1 MEKKTLGSF
10 ISALRRAQGLTQQE
24 VADRLAVS
32 NKAVSR
38 WERDEAMPDILL
50 LPAIAD
56 LFGVTVDE
64 LLRGERMREAPSRES
79 VAAADAVQSPDTASN
94 DDAEGGYTHETPVNE
109 EENAPTQ
116 TRTTSDPRALR
127 GLRSLTKRAVTS
139 FRTSILLAVTLTL
152 IGFVVLLAVSYGAY
166 RPVIGFCSL
175 SVFAIGTIAM
185 AVMATMRLRDTLL
198 EQANGDGVRLPASE
212 LTAACHTL
220 TYWSYRAFAVTAT
233 LVLLGTPLILV
244 RDHHYLNSV
253 LSSVSYLPVALVLCC
268 ICGVLTLWLQKPYA
282 AWMLKP
288 WAGLILPDP
297 YLLPTPTAIGRRI
310 LGLNV
315 TQAVGIVFSAVL
327 TTLFTGFEWG
337 LTYWG
342 EDNTHYNLTAII
354 FFALGTLTVIA
365 APFLFRIGYRAL
377 LESGSL
383 SASEWIKGKRTM
395 LRVAVRNVLLY
406 AAAILTAGFGV
417 TFGGSSS
424 DGVHWEY
431 YQHWEAG
438 IILMGLTAASVILIA
453 DQILKERLARKAD

>member
-64 LLRGERMREAPSRES
+64 LLRGERMREAQTRES
-79 VAAADAVQSPDTASN
+79 ATTITDPTEGSHE
-94 DDAEGGYTHETPVNE
+94 AEEEGYTHETPVNE
-109 EENAPTQ
+109 EENAPSQ
-116 TRTTSDPRALR
+116 TRSAADPRALR
-127 GLRSLTKRAVTS
+127 GLRSMTKRSLTS
-139 FRTSILLAVTLTL
+139 FRTSLLIAIALSCLGYV
-152 IGFVVLLAVSYGAY
+152 IHLAVSYGFY
-166 RPVIGFCSL
+166 RPVIGFFCMVAFTVAAVVL
-175 SVFAIGTIAM
+175 
-185 AVMATMRLRDTLL
+185 AVMATMRLKDTLS
-198 EQANGDGVRLPASE
+198 EQIDGDGVRLPANE
-212 LTAACHTL
+212 LTSACRTL
-220 TYWSYRAFAVTAT
+220 TYWSYRAFTVIAELLILSTP
-233 LVLLGTPLILV
+233 LVLM

-253 LSSVSYLPVALVLCC
+253 LSSSSYLPVALVLCC

-297 YLLPTPTAIGRRI
+297 YLLPAPKAIGRRV
-310 LGLNV
+310 LWLNV
-315 TQAVGIVFSAVL
+315 TQAVGIVFSTVL

-365 APFLFRIGYRAL
+365 APFLLRIGYRAL

-383 SASEWIKGKRTM
+383 SAAEWTKGKRTM
-395 LRVAVRNVLLY
+395 TRAAVRNVLLY
-406 AAAILTAGFGV
+406 AIAVLTVGFGV
-417 TFGGSSS
+417 SFGASSS

-431 YQHWEAG
+431 YQSWNEGTIFLG
-438 IILMGLTAASVILIA
+438 ILAVSAVIIV
-453 DQILKERLARKAD
+453 DQILKEREARKAA

>member
-10 ISALRRAQGLTQQE
+10 LSALRRAQGLTQQE

-64 LLRGERMREAPSRES
+64 LLRGERMREAPPRES
-79 VAAADAVQSPDTASN
+79 AVFADTA
-94 DDAEGGYTHETPVNE
+94 DDINEPQTEPSTDGGYTHETP
-109 EENAPTQ
+109 P
-116 TRTTSDPRALR
+116 DPRALR
-127 GLRSLTKRAVTS
+127 GLRSMTKRSLTS
-139 FRTSILLAVTLTL
+139 FRTSLLIAIALSCV
-152 IGFVVLLAVSYGAY
+152 GYVVHLAVSYGFY
-166 RPVIGFCSL
+166 RPVIGFFCMAAFTVAAAVL
-175 SVFAIGTIAM
+175 
-185 AVMATMRLRDTLL
+185 AVMATMRLKDTLS
-198 EQANGDGVRLPASE
+198 EQIDGDGIRLPANE
-212 LTAACHTL
+212 LTAACRTL
-220 TYWSYRAFAVTAT
+220 TYWSYRTFTSIADLLILSTP
-233 LVLLGTPLILV
+233 LVLM

-253 LSSVSYLPVALVLCC
+253 LSSSSYLPVALVLCC

-288 WAGLILPDP
+288 WAGLILSDP
-297 YLLPTPTAIGRRI
+297 YLLPAPQTIGRRV
-310 LGLNV
+310 LWLNA
-315 TQAVGIVFSAVL
+315 TQTVGIVFSAVL

-337 LTYWG
+337 ITYWG

-365 APFLFRIGYRAL
+365 APFLFRIGYRSI

-383 SASEWIKGKRTM
+383 STAEWIKGKRAMT
-395 LRVAVRNVLLY
+395 RAAVRNVLLY
-406 AAAILTAGFGV
+406 VVAILTVGFGV
-417 TFGGSSS
+417 SFGASSS

-431 YQHWEAG
+431 YQSWNEGAIFLG
-438 IILMGLTAASVILIA
+438 ILAVSVVIMA
-453 DQILKERLARKAD
+453 DQILKEREARRSA

>member
-64 LLRGERMREAPSRES
+64 LLRGERLRETPPGEPAPTADDTES
-79 VAAADAVQSPDTASN
+79 SDETATGTHS
-94 DDAEGGYTHETPVNE
+94 AGGSTHETP
-109 EENAPTQ
+109 P
-116 TRTTSDPRALR
+116 DPRALR
-127 GLRSLTKRAVTS
+127 GLRSMTKRSLTS
-139 FRTSILLAVTLTL
+139 FRTSLLIAIALSCV
-152 IGFVVLLAVSYGAY
+152 GYVVHLAVSYGFY
-166 RPVIGFCSL
+166 RPVIGFFCMVAFTVAAVVL
-175 SVFAIGTIAM
+175 
-185 AVMATMRLRDTLL
+185 AVMATMRLKDTLS
-198 EQANGDGVRLPASE
+198 EQIGGDGIRLPANE
-212 LTAACHTL
+212 LTAACRTL
-220 TYWSYRAFAVTAT
+220 TYWSYRTFTGIADLLILSTP
-233 LVLLGTPLILV
+233 LVLM

-253 LSSVSYLPVALVLCC
+253 LSSSSYLPVALALGC

-288 WAGLILPDP
+288 WTGLILPDP
-297 YLLPTPTAIGRRI
+297 YLLPAPQVIGRRI
-310 LGLNV
+310 LWLNV
-315 TQAVGIVFSAVL
+315 TQAVGIIFSIIL

-342 EDNTHYNLTAII
+342 EDNTQYNLTAII

-365 APFLFRIGYRAL
+365 APFLFRIGYRSL

-383 SASEWIKGKRTM
+383 SPAEWTKGKRAMT
-395 LRVAVRNVLLY
+395 RAGVRNVLLY
-406 AAAILTAGFGV
+406 GVSILTVGFGV
-417 TFGGSSS
+417 SFGASSS

-431 YQHWEAG
+431 YQSWNEGMIFLG
-438 IILMGLTAASVILIA
+438 ILAFSVVIIA
-453 DQILKERLARKAD
+453 DQILKEREARKAD

>member
-24 VADRLAVS
+24 IADSLAVS

-64 LLRGERMREAPSRES
+64 LLRGERMREAQTRES
-79 VAAADAVQSPDTASN
+79 APVITDPD
-94 DDAEGGYTHETPVNE
+94 EGSHEAKEEGYTHETPVNE
-109 EENAPTQ
+109 EENAPSRPTA
-116 TRTTSDPRALR
+116 DPRALR
-127 GLRSLTKRAVTS
+127 GLRSMTKRSLTS
-139 FRTSILLAVTLTL
+139 FRTSLLIAIALSCVGYV
-152 IGFVVLLAVSYGAY
+152 IHLAVSYGFY
-166 RPVIGFCSL
+166 RPVIGFFCMVAFTVAAVVL
-175 SVFAIGTIAM
+175 
-185 AVMATMRLRDTLL
+185 AVMATMRLKDTLS
-198 EQANGDGVRLPASE
+198 EQIDGDGVRLPVNE
-212 LTAACHTL
+212 LTAACRTL
-220 TYWSYRAFAVTAT
+220 TYWSYRAFTIIAELLILSTP
-233 LVLLGTPLILV
+233 LVLM

-288 WAGLILPDP
+288 WAWLILPDP
-297 YLLPTPTAIGRRI
+297 YLLPAPKTIRRRT
-310 LGLNV
+310 LWLNV
-315 TQAVGIVFSAVL
+315 TQAVGIVFSVVL

-365 APFLFRIGYRAL
+365 APFLLRIGYRAL

-383 SASEWIKGKRTM
+383 SATEWTKGKRAMT
-395 LRVAVRNVLLY
+395 RAAVRNLLLY
-406 AAAILTAGFGV
+406 GVAVLTVGFGV
-417 TFGGSSS
+417 SFGASSS

-431 YQHWEAG
+431 YQSWNEGTIFLG
-438 IILMGLTAASVILIA
+438 ILALSAVIIV
-453 DQILKERLARKAD
+453 DQILKEREARKAA

>member
-64 LLRGERMREAPSRES
+64 LLRGERMREAQTRES
-79 VAAADAVQSPDTASN
+79 APVIADP
-94 DDAEGGYTHETPVNE
+94 AEGSHEAEEEGYTHETPVHE
-109 EENAPTQ
+109 EENAPSRPTA
-116 TRTTSDPRALR
+116 DPRALR
-127 GLRSLTKRAVTS
+127 GLRSMTKRSLAS
-139 FRTSILLAVTLTL
+139 FRTSLLIAIALSCVGYV
-152 IGFVVLLAVSYGAY
+152 IHLAVSYGFY
-166 RPVIGFCSL
+166 RPVIGFFCMVAFTVAAVVL
-175 SVFAIGTIAM
+175 
-185 AVMATMRLRDTLL
+185 AVMATMRLKDTLS
-198 EQANGDGVRLPASE
+198 EQIDGDGVRLPANE
-212 LTAACHTL
+212 LTAACRTL
-220 TYWSYRAFAVTAT
+220 TYWSYRAFTVIADLLILSTP
-233 LVLLGTPLILV
+233 LVLM

-268 ICGVLTLWLQKPYA
+268 VCGVLTLWLQKPYA
-282 AWMLKP
+282 TWMLKP

-297 YLLPTPTAIGRRI
+297 YLLPAPQAIGRHT
-310 LGLNV
+310 LWLNV
-315 TQAVGIVFSAVL
+315 TQAVGIVFSVVL

-365 APFLFRIGYRAL
+365 APFLLRIGYRAL

-383 SASEWIKGKRTM
+383 SAAEWTKGKRAMT
-395 LRVAVRNVLLY
+395 RAAVRNLLLY
-406 AAAILTAGFGV
+406 GVAVLTVGFGV
-417 TFGGSSS
+417 SFGASSS

-431 YQHWEAG
+431 YQSWNEGTIFLG
-438 IILMGLTAASVILIA
+438 ILALSAVIIV
-453 DQILKERLARKAD
+453 DQILKEREARKAA

>member
-10 ISALRRAQGLTQQE
+10 LSALRRAQGLTQQE

-38 WERDEAMPDILL
+38 WERDEAMPDITL

-64 LLRGERMREAPSRES
+64 LLRGERKRVTDTPPLPDPTDTPTDAP
-79 VAAADAVQSPDTASN
+79 P
-94 DDAEGGYTHETPVNE
+94 AEEGYTHETP
-109 EENAPTQ
+109 P
-116 TRTTSDPRALR
+116 DPRALR
-127 GLRSLTKRAVTS
+127 GLRSMTKRSLTS
-139 FRTSILLAVTLTL
+139 FRTSLLIAIALSCV
-152 IGFVVLLAVSYGAY
+152 GYVVHLAVSYGFY
-166 RPVIGFCSL
+166 RPVIGFFCMAAFTVAAAVL
-175 SVFAIGTIAM
+175 
-185 AVMATMRLRDTLL
+185 AVMATMRLKDTLS
-198 EQANGDGVRLPASE
+198 EQIDGDGIRLPANE
-212 LTAACHTL
+212 LTAACRTL
-220 TYWSYRAFAVTAT
+220 TYWSYRTFTSIADLLILSTP
-233 LVLLGTPLILV
+233 LVLM

-253 LSSVSYLPVALVLCC
+253 LSSSSYLPVALVLCC

-297 YLLPTPTAIGRRI
+297 YLLPAPQVIGRRI
-310 LGLNV
+310 LWLNV

-337 LTYWG
+337 ITYWG

-365 APFLFRIGYRAL
+365 APFLFRIGYRSI

-383 SASEWIKGKRTM
+383 STAEWIKGKRAMT
-395 LRVAVRNVLLY
+395 RAAVRNVLLY
-406 AAAILTAGFGV
+406 VVAILTVGFGV
-417 TFGGSSS
+417 SFGASSS

-431 YQHWEAG
+431 YQSWNEGAIFLG
-438 IILMGLTAASVILIA
+438 ILAVSVVIMA
-453 DQILKERLARKAD
+453 DQILKEREARRSA

>member
-64 LLRGERMREAPSRES
+64 LLRGERMREATPGGSTP
-79 VAAADAVQSPDTASN
+79 AMTDPDADSHGTA
-94 DDAEGGYTHETPVNE
+94 EEGYTHETPVHK

-116 TRTTSDPRALR
+116 TRPTSDPRALR
-127 GLRSLTKRAVTS
+127 GLRSMTKRSLTS
-139 FRTSILLAVTLTL
+139 FRTSLLIAIALSCV
-152 IGFVVLLAVSYGAY
+152 GYVVHLAVSYGFY
-166 RPVIGFCSL
+166 RPVIGFFCMVAFTVAAVVL
-175 SVFAIGTIAM
+175 
-185 AVMATMRLRDTLL
+185 AVMATMRLKDTLS
-198 EQANGDGVRLPASE
+198 EQIDGDGVRLPANE
-212 LTAACHTL
+212 LTAACRTL
-220 TYWSYRAFAVTAT
+220 TYWSYRALVVIAELLILSTP
-233 LVLLGTPLILV
+233 LVLM

-282 AWMLKP
+282 TWMLKP

-297 YLLPTPTAIGRRI
+297 YLLPAPKTIGRRV

-315 TQAVGIVFSAVL
+315 TQAVGIVFSVVL

-377 LESGSL
+377 LECGSL
-383 SASEWIKGKRTM
+383 SAAEWTKGKRAMT
-395 LRVAVRNVLLY
+395 RAAVRNVLLY
-406 AAAILTAGFGV
+406 AIAILTVGFGV
-417 TFGGSSS
+417 SFGASSS

-431 YQHWEAG
+431 YQSWNEGTIFLG
-438 IILMGLTAASVILIA
+438 ILAVSAVIIV
-453 DQILKERLARKAD
+453 DQILKEREARKAA